1 MKAEFWRERWRSG
14 ATGWHQAEV
23 NSALVQHWPSLNLP
37 PNCLVFVP
45 LCGKSLDMVWLRQ
58 AGHRVIGVELVED
71 AVRSFF
77 EERGASFKM
86 VNTPNNLPRFSGGGI
101 HIYCG
106 DYLQLSAAHL
116 EDAPGAFDR
125 GALIAL
131 PSAQRAVYADH
142 MQRILPEGTQVLL
155 LTLSTTKPRRRG
167 RHSPSPPRKCRPSTA
182 PVLHHSRTE
191 QRSHNRPAPPLPG
204 ARLKDRCATRLPH
217 RQKCL
222 ICRCLNPRDS
232 RYSDCTSMRQ
242 CLLNK
247 PF

>member
-23 NSALVQHWPSLNLP
+23 NSALVQHWPFLNLP
-37 PNCLVFVP
+37 PNCPVFVP

-71 AVRSFF
+71 AVRNFF
-77 EERGASFKM
+77 KERGASFKM

-155 LTLSTTKPRRRG
+155 LTLEYDQTKAPGPPFSVPAEEVQALYGTRCTIHELSNEATTDL
-167 RHSPSPPRKCRPSTA
+167 PPHFQAQGLKT
-182 PVLHHSRTE
+182 VV
-191 QRSHNRPAPPLPG
+191 QRAYRIVKNA
-204 ARLKDRCATRLPH
+204 
-217 RQKCL
+217 
-222 ICRCLNPRDS
+222 
-232 RYSDCTSMRQ
+232 
-242 CLLNK
+242 
-247 PF
+247 